1 MIGRAFTEAEHR
13 ARVERARE
21 ALAEAGLGTCVTFA
35 PEHLYYYS
43 GYDAHT
49 QFSIQALVF
58 GQEGEPTIV
67 LRDVDRANAE
77 DSCWVADQRFYHHGQ
92 HDPADLIRAALAERA
107 GPRER
112 IGLCLNSYALPGSFA
127 LHLIKALGLADPVDA
142 TALIERVRIVK
153 SEAEMDYIR
162 RAAAIAERGLHRLRT
177 ALAPGMSEI
186 ELTGSIEAAMREAG
200 SEYPA
205 MPSWLS
211 SGTRT
216 RGSHRTPTARRIARG
231 EPVKCEFPGVVR
243 RYHAVTMQTLWC
255 GEPSAEACRTYDAV
269 LASLRAGSRA
279 IADGVPVAKAEEAA
293 FGPLSAAGFATS
305 TQMRFGYGVSAAYPP
320 TWLEGLD
327 ITRESADVFRRN
339 MTFVLHSY
347 ATSPDG
353 FGIMAGGAYAL
364 TEKGLET
371 LSGGDVELMTV

>member
-1 MIGRAFTEAEHR
+1 MNGRAFTEAEHR
-13 ARVERARE
+13 ERLKRAQR
-21 ALAEAGLGTCVTFA
+21 ALAEAGLGACVTFA

-49 QFSIQALVF
+49 QFSIQALIF
-58 GQEGEPTIV
+58 GREGEPTIV

-77 DSCWVADQRFYHHGQ
+77 DSCWVRDLRFYHHGQ
-92 HDPADLIRAALAERA
+92 HDPADLVRAAIAERA
-107 GPRER
+107 GGRV
-112 IGLCLNSYALPGSFA
+112 GLCLNSYALPGAFA
-127 LHLIKALGLADPVDA
+127 LHLIKTLGLADPVDA
-142 TALIERVRIVK
+142 TALIERVRYVK
-153 SEAEMDYIR
+153 SETEMDYIR
-162 RAAAIAERGLHRLRT
+162 RAAAIAERGLARLR
-177 ALAPGMSEI
+177 ASLAPGMSEI
-186 ELTGSIEAAMREAG
+186 ELVGLIEAEMRAAG

-216 RGSHRTPTARRIARG
+216 RGSHRTPTARKIARG
-231 EPVKCEFPGVVR
+231 EPIKCEFAGVVR

-255 GEPSAEACRTYDAV
+255 GEPSADSRRTYDAV

-279 IADGVPVAKAEEAA
+279 IADGVPVATAEEAA
-293 FGPLSAAGFATS
+293 FGPLSAAGFATA
-305 TQMRFGYGVSAAYPP
+305 THMRFGYGVSAAYPP

-327 ITRESADVFRRN
+327 ITRESNDVFRRN
-339 MTFVLHSY
+339 MAFVLHSY

-353 FGIMAGGAYAL
+353 FGIMVGGAYAL

-371 LSGGDVELMTV
+371 LSGGDVELMTI